1 MGARVIGIASHLPER
16 VETNEDLAR
25 EHPDWQMDKLAEKS
39 GILERRVAGPQE
51 TALDLAFQA
60 ASRLLGRGLVDP
72 AEIDYLVYCTQAPEF
87 LLPSGACILQHRLKL
102 GRHIGAF
109 DFNLGCSGY
118 VYGLQVADALIR
130 SGAAR
135 HVLLVTADTYSK
147 YIHPGDRSTRT
158 LFGDGAAATLLGP
171 GQTWEGAGPF
181 VLGTD
186 GGGAMNLCVPSGGL
200 RLPRSAE
207 TAVEQVDE
215 AGCVRSRDNLYMNG
229 PALYTFALTVVP
241 KCIAALLA
249 KAGRTLADYDWFVL
263 HQANKFM
270 LESLVAKCRLPAEK
284 MLYEYERIGNTVSS
298 TIPIALQAHVESGA
312 IRPGQRLLLAGF
324 GVGYSWAAGEL
335 VWG

>member
-1 MGARVIGIASHLPER
+1 
-16 VETNEDLAR
+16 
-25 EHPDWQMDKLAEKS
+25 
-39 GILERRVAGPQE
+39 
-51 TALDLAFQA
+51 
-60 ASRLLGRGLVDP
+60 
-72 AEIDYLVYCTQAPEF
+72 
-87 LLPSGACILQHRLKL
+87 
-102 GRHIGAF
+102 
-109 DFNLGCSGY
+109 
-118 VYGLQVADALIR
+118 
-130 SGAAR
+130 
-135 HVLLVTADTYSK
+135 
-147 YIHPGDRSTRT
+147 
-158 LFGDGAAATLLGP
+158 
-171 GQTWEGAGPF
+171 
-181 VLGTD
+181 
-186 GGGAMNLCVPSGGL
+186 
-200 RLPRSAE
+200 
-207 TAVEQVDE
+207 
-215 AGCVRSRDNLYMNG
+215 MNG